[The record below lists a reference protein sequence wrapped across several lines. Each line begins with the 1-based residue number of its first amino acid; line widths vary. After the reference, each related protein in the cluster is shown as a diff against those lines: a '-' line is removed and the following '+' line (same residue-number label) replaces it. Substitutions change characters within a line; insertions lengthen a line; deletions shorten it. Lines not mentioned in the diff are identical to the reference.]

1 MRDRNDRN
9 NDYGRRDFRHGAED
23 ERMTRGEDQRFHRGP
38 QGEQADFSPR
48 YDRDQGD
55 FEQRRYDQDNRFQSN
70 RGWEGQQRNA
80 RGRGFEDNR
89 MQDRNQGDPSF
100 QERGYQSYPE
110 NWGYQGR
117 THERSWGNPG
127 YQDRGVQ
134 GSNYGGQGGYGQSW
148 NDQGHGGFQGN
159 QGNQRGWGAQDR
171 AYEGSY
177 GNQSGR
183 DAQGRG
189 FGGGYG
195 GDWRGQGNRDQ
206 HFGSSGET
214 NYGNP
219 NYGNQNTKG
228 RAPRGYKRS
237 DERIQDDIC
246 DRLMQDGRVDASDV
260 EVKVSNGEV
269 TLTGTIESR
278 AIKHQ
283 IENMI
288 DAVSGVQ
295 EIHNQLRIKR
305 MDQAHQASD
314 DRGMNDKAS
323 MGKSGQG
330 TGATATKNS
339 NEPKRDQERHAS

>member
-1 MRDRNDRN
+1 
-9 NDYGRRDFRHGAED
+9 
-23 ERMTRGEDQRFHRGP
+23 MTRGEDQRFHRGP
-38 QGEQADFSPR
+38 QGDQADFSPR

-55 FEQRRYDQDNRFQSN
+55 FEQRRYDQDNRFQGN
-70 RGWEGQQRNA
+70 RGWESQQRNV
-80 RGRGFEDNR
+80 RSRDFDDNRNDNR
-89 MQDRNQGDPSF
+89 MQDRNQGESF

-117 THERSWGNPG
+117 TQERSWGN
-127 YQDRGVQ
+127 QDRGYQ

-159 QGNQRGWGAQDR
+159 QGNQRGWGSQDR
-171 AYEGSY
+171 SYEGSY

-183 DAQGRG
+183 EAQGRG

-195 GDWRGQGNRDQ
+195 GDWRGQGGRDQ
-206 HFGSSGET
+206 RFGNMGET

-219 NYGNQNTKG
+219 SYGNSNYGSSSTKG

-278 AIKHQ
+278 SLKHH
-283 IENMI
+283 IENMV
-288 DAVSGVQ
+288 DAISGVQ

-305 MDQAHQASD
+305 ADQAQMSD
-314 DRGMNDKAS
+314 DKGMNDKTS

-330 TGATATKNS
+330 TAATTGKNS
-339 NEPKRDQERHAS
+339 NESRKEQERHTS